1 MVLCVWGLC
10 VYPPPLRPPVLVAKW
25 NHPDASHDC
34 IIPAS
39 LLYIFLATWWLRY
52 RDHSNQKISKSYHR
66 GMSVIPFKWCMKTQ
80 LWGQEGSGGLVAHY
94 SNFWRKVVL
103 KCHTC
108 IWQLPLGTK
117 ENECSA
123 ALSAV
128 FEMGLT
134 CSASLWLLEAPRAKG
149 LWVDVTSISMYSC
162 SWPKCRQRP
171 GVSVLS
177 LLRYTKCLPL
187 NTHL

>member
-1 MVLCVWGLC
+1 MLLTTVLFLF
-10 VYPPPLRPPVLVAKW
+10 PF
-25 NHPDASHDC
+25 S
-34 IIPAS
+34 IFF
-39 LLYIFLATWWLRY
+39 LLHRWLRY

-66 GMSVIPFKWCMKTQ
+66 GMSVIPFKWCMKTK

-108 IWQLPLGTK
+108 IWQLPQGMK
-117 ENECSA
+117 INECSA

-149 LWVDVTSISMYSC
+149 LWVDVTSKSMYSC
-162 SWPKCRQRP
+162 RRVPAFPSFHCRATLN
-171 GVSVLS
+171 VS
-177 LLRYTKCLPL
+177 P
-187 NTHL
+187 